1 MGCRWS
7 ATVWSAKHC
16 FSASLIQNSGHHKLN
31 KLNPVRSHGVI
42 VSGPGTTIQRGVLP
56 RFYLTLGVRGGIESV
71 AAGSLCRA
79 AVNAWR
85 MVPASMTV
93 MAAGGVTS
101 LPAGTKA
108 R

>member
-16 FSASLIQNSGHHKLN
+16 FSVSLIQNSGHH

-42 VSGPGTTIQRGVLP
+42 VSSPGTTIQRGWLP

-85 MVPASMTV
+85 MVPDSMTV